1 MRAEYVAPLGST
13 ALVFNFLFASFLIG
27 TPVTSTD
34 IYGTIII
41 VFGVVGIV
49 LFGSINS
56 GLQNEMDIARLNSL
70 WGRAGWLAFFFLM
83 GLALSVLYI
92 CISQLDAVLAARA
105 DIDSVPFTASGLGTR
120 QQTPDAGSCLSV
132 VVRKWNA
139 TLSWIYVRI
148 EHWTAAKSDKQIAW
162 TLGIGWACCGGGL
175 AGGCLVFAKSWC
187 GRFAIYSTCRS
198 LPTLLVSSSSRALS
212 ATKIQ
217 ETRCVTCFDCGHV

>member
-13 ALVFNFLFASFLIG
+13 SLIFNFLFASILIG

-34 IYGTIII
+34 IYGTVII

-56 GLQNEMDIARLNSL
+56 GLQNEMDIVRMSSL
-70 WGRAGWLAFFFLM
+70 WGRPGWLAFFLFM
-83 GLALSVLYI
+83 SLALSVLYI
-92 CISQLDAVLAARA
+92 CISQLDAVLSARA
-105 DIDSVPFTASGLGTR
+105 DLDSVPFAASGSGASQLPLRPVSYIG
-120 QQTPDAGSCLSV
+120 V
-132 VVRKWNA
+132 VAQKWHA
-139 TLSWIYVRI
+139 TLAWIRELM

-187 GRFAIYSTCRS
+187 VTVA
-198 LPTLLVSSSSRALS
+198 LPTFRSILRPFIASSSSRGAS
-212 ATKIQ
+212 ATKIL
-217 ETRCVTCFDCGHV
+217 EIRCVT